1 MCCGLVESAA
11 FWRRL
16 SPGKNPPLM
25 LEHLGFHPSS
35 LPPLLSSSLPPSFS
49 CLYIS
54 LHRACC
60 FGPGDFFFYPSIQC
74 IWRATHRISKPE
86 ERKTQRAEPLPPP
99 APVHTGRAHA
109 PDPAHPRN
117 RPTGSACLSVQRLTN
132 KPPSTVC
139 SVSHPTSPSIS
150 ITPLL

>member
-16 SPGKNPPLM
+16 SPGKNPPLI

-60 FGPGDFFFYPSIQC
+60 FGPGDFFFFIPASSAFGGQHTASLSRRRGKHSELSRCLLQLLYTP
-74 IWRATHRISKPE
+74 AVPTHQTPLTHGTDPRGAHACLCKGSQ
-86 ERKTQRAEPLPPP
+86 TNLPPQY
-99 APVHTGRAHA
+99 AP
-109 PDPAHPRN
+109 
-117 RPTGSACLSVQRLTN
+117 SLT
-132 KPPSTVC
+132 PP
-139 SVSHPTSPSIS
+139 
-150 ITPLL
+150 PLLYL

>member
-1 MCCGLVESAA
+1 MDSWKLQL
-11 FWRRL
+11 WRRL

-25 LEHLGFHPSS
+25 LEHLGFHPAAPPIPPPSPPS
-35 LPPLLSSSLPPSFS
+35 LPPLSLYIPPPSVGAV
-49 CLYIS
+49 LV
-54 LHRACC
+54 LEN
-60 FGPGDFFFYPSIQC
+60 FYPSIQC
-74 IWRATHRISKPE
+74 IWRAEHCMSEPK

-99 APVHTGRAHA
+99 SPIFTGRAHA

-117 RPTGSACLSVQRLTN
+117 RPTGSAHLSVQRRTN